1 MLKMGMDQV
10 KLVGAIINIAEHWE
24 VIAESQLQPN
34 LVLPGG
40 ELVEI
45 RLPMSLAPSKRLK
58 RRASHHGRASPA
70 PQTATQL
77 LFPSHHKVLAAHFHR
92 EARHAR
98 SVTVCGALPL
108 ENCCLT

>member
-1 MLKMGMDQV
+1 MVGTADRCANGKPKVLKMGMDQV
-10 KLVGAIINIAEHWE
+10 KLVGAIINISEHWE
-24 VIAESQLQPN
+24 MIAESQLQPN

-77 LFPSHHKVLAAHFHR
+77 LFPSHLKFW
-92 EARHAR
+92 RHTFIER
-98 SVTVCGALPL
+98 RDMRDP
-108 ENCCLT
+108 